1 MAPGRSAI
9 FCHAPGLL
17 VGFGVWGLG
26 FRPCLGGSGL
36 QSGLRAVGPLC
47 GAGELTEGQEKEL
60 AKKLSFVNPAAAPFA
75 GKSLLDKLMKEREA
89 PLPLL
94 DLLMALEVYNADG
107 DVARSH
113 LDSYLTSLRA
123 STRQCF
129 LRSLRVGQPC
139 PLGLLPIRGS
149 HWFVS
154 RSSCSIAAVARKQ
167 CCKSN
172 ADIPARP
179 AGKSHIL
186 CFSWCCTVWRWTSCM
201 PRVCLVAVSSV
212 GYELSC
218 VLAGSLCSH
227 MRKTRVVMT
236 VEWRS
241 CCCVNCRDCPSL
253 KLPSTASRRWSRC
266 LRATRRPADCPLCVV
281 LCILS
286 APAC

>member
-1 MAPGRSAI
+1 M
-9 FCHAPGLL
+9 
-17 VGFGVWGLG
+17 
-26 FRPCLGGSGL
+26 
-36 QSGLRAVGPLC
+36 C

-123 STRQCF
+123 STRQRF
-129 LRSLRVGQPC
+129 LRSLHVGQPC

-172 ADIPARP
+172 ADHPGPTCRQVAHPSLLLALHRVEVDIMHA
-179 AGKSHIL
+179 
-186 CFSWCCTVWRWTSCM
+186 TS
-201 PRVCLVAVSSV
+201 
-212 GYELSC
+212 LSC
-218 VLAGSLCSH
+218 YC
-227 MRKTRVVMT
+227 
-236 VEWRS
+236 
-241 CCCVNCRDCPSL
+241 
-253 KLPSTASRRWSRC
+253 
-266 LRATRRPADCPLCVV
+266 
-281 LCILS
+281 
-286 APAC
+286 